1 MYLDHI
7 DPRWQATINTR
18 FWKSYSKKQEARN
31 PLLISLWDVVEASVD
46 YFSYCPCSPRVE
58 LSTEKSLPSIV
69 TDEFFFSW
77 LDCYFLFNLPS
88 RKLTTKHMACSQQ
101 LHSHTA
107 HKLAFS
113 FSPWAWHSIY
123 PNSSFV
129 LFLSTFILV
138 SLFSQLKSYIKYIQY
153 KLTWHHT
160 NHVKEVPSRG

>member
-31 PLLISLWDVVEASVD
+31 PLLFSLWDVVEASVD
-46 YFSYCPCSPRVE
+46 YISYRLCSPRVE

-69 TDEFFFSW
+69 TDEFFS
-77 LDCYFLFNLPS
+77 LMAGLLFPFQLAFQEAHNQTHGL
-88 RKLTTKHMACSQQ
+88 LTATA
-101 LHSHTA
+101 SHTA

-113 FSPWAWHSIY
+113 FSPWAWRSIY
-123 PNSSFV
+123 PDSPFA

-160 NHVKEVPSRG
+160 NHVKEMPSGG